1 MFNDGRRVIMC
12 SSMTY
17 NGIDAELN
25 GMNLRGRV
33 WATLAERDHIRKWDA
48 GKTILTS
55 RCHKTVEG
63 EAFVQVWTNN
73 NIYICPS
80 DDYIHADYLALS
92 PITKTYETEEA

>member
-1 MFNDGRRVIMC
+1 MFTDGRRVIMC
-12 SSMTY
+12 SSLSY

-33 WATLAERDHIRKWDA
+33 WATLAAPAHIRKWDA
-48 GKTILTS
+48 GETILTS

-73 NIYICPS
+73 NIYICPAK
-80 DDYIHADYLALS
+80 DYIAAETFDYS
-92 PITKTYETEEA
+92 PVIGEE